1 MRAELQQ
8 ICKWKVSWIAYE
20 LRWDKKIKKEN
31 EDIILYVGL
40 DDDDDDRGE
49 NLSQCC
55 VVKEKMLLKQFRGN
69 FLCY

>member
-31 EDIILYVGL
+31 EDIILYIGL

-49 NLSQCC
+49 DLSQCC

>member
-20 LRWDKKIKKEN
+20 LRWDKEDKKKEN
-31 EDIILYVGL
+31 EDIILYIGL
-40 DDDDDDRGE
+40 DDDDDRGE
-49 NLSQCC
+49 DLSQCC

>member
-31 EDIILYVGL
+31 EDIILYIGL